1 MGKMFNLRR
10 ITDDEFHKLKLNN
23 TVYAK
28 CGEHIYLSRVLQ
40 EPILNFDA
48 DDPDWEIETN
58 NGWFDIYSLYV
69 IDNNLKN
76 EKEKENM
83 KIYTVSGRT
92 TKQVID
98 STINILIGH
107 YQCNQE
113 VMDDKERIDNLE
125 NIVDLIKIKDNI

>member
-1 MGKMFNLRR
+1 MFNLRR

-40 EPILNFDA
+40 EPIFNFDA

-58 NGWFDIYSLYV
+58 NGWFDVYSLYV

-76 EKEKENM
+76 EKEKRNM
-83 KIYTVSGRT
+83 EIYTVSGR
-92 TKQVID
+92 KPREVFD
-98 STINILIGH
+98 STINLLTDY
-107 YQCNQE
+107 YQVNNE
-113 VMDDKERIDNLE
+113 VMEKDDKINHLE
-125 NIVDLIKIKDNI
+125 NIVDLIAIKEII

>member
-1 MGKMFNLRR
+1 MEKMFNLRR

-40 EPILNFDA
+40 EPIFNFDA

-92 TKQVID
+92 TREVID
-98 STINILIGH
+98 STINLLTDY
-107 YQCNQE
+107 YQVNNE
-113 VMDDKERIDNLE
+113 VMEKDDKINHLE
-125 NIVDLIKIKDNI
+125 NIVDLIAIKESL